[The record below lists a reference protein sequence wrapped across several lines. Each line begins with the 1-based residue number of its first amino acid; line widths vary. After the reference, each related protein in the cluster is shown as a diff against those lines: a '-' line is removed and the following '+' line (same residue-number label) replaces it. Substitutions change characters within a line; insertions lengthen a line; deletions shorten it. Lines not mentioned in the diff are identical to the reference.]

1 MSRTVLVGLSGGVDS
16 ALTAALLQKDGYSV
30 TGLYCIMH
38 DQDKA
43 GLEDAGTVADH
54 LGIPLHTADL
64 RQRFDETVVSDF
76 LECYAN
82 AKTPNPCI
90 VCNPAVKFKALCD
103 KADELGIEKI
113 ATGHYAK
120 IEKRG
125 NGRFCVKAVTEK
137 DQSYMLY
144 RLTQEQLSRILFPLA
159 DTKKEE
165 NRALAEQLQIPVSQ
179 KADSQDICFIK
190 GESYVDYIERRLGA
204 FPEGEFWLADEDR
217 AVGIHK
223 GLIRYTV
230 GQRKNLGIALGTPV
244 YVSALDPESNRVIL
258 SRTDVVDHFEITAES
273 PVFQGIEPE
282 EGSFDAYGKIRFSA
296 KASPCRVTIRDG
308 ILHARFEQPQR
319 AATPGQS
326 AVFYDAD
333 GRILCGGFLKR

>member
-1 MSRTVLVGLSGGVDS
+1 MKKTVLVGLSGGVDS
-16 ALTAALLQKDGYSV
+16 ALTAALLQRDGYEV

-38 DQDKA
+38 DADTA
-43 GLEDAGTVADH
+43 GLKDAEQVAEH
-54 LGIPLHTADL
+54 LGIRLHTGDL
-64 RQRFDETVVSDF
+64 RARFEEIVVADF
-76 LECYAN
+76 LDCYAH

-103 KADELGIEKI
+103 KADELKIEKI
-113 ATGHYAK
+113 ATGHYASTG
-120 IEKRG
+120 EQ
-125 NGRFCVKAVTEK
+125 NGRYFIRSVREK

-144 RLTQEQLSRILFPLA
+144 RLTQEQIQRLLLPLA
-159 DTKKEE
+159 DTSKDE
-165 NRALAEQLQIPVSQ
+165 NRRLAEELKIPVFQ
-179 KADSQDICFIK
+179 KPDSQDICFIK
-190 GESYVDYIERRLGA
+190 GESYTDFIERRLGR
-204 FPEGEFWLADEDR
+204 FPEGEFWLKDEDR
-217 AVGIHK
+217 AVGAHK
-223 GLIRYTV
+223 GLIHYTV

-273 PVFQGIEPE
+273 PVFQGIEPA
-282 EGSFDAYGKIRFSA
+282 EGSFEAYGKIRFSA

-326 AVFYDAD
+326 AVFYDGD